1 MSSLKFEQVATE
13 ELPVLY
19 RMAKRM
25 TRNASDAED
34 LVGQTL
40 LAAAKGWSGFDGRYP
55 RTWLIKIMTNVNLS
69 NFRRQEARVETAIL
83 EDHEPAA
90 AHDPWIDLDVKL
102 VSDRIIDEL
111 DCLPE
116 EYRMAV
122 ALCDVE
128 ELSYEEAGLAM
139 QVPIGTV
146 RSRLARGRR
155 MLRERLAHLM
165 SPVAT

>member
-1 MSSLKFEQVATE
+1 MSSLTFEQVATE

-25 TRNASDAED
+25 TRNATDAED

-69 NFRRQEARVETAIL
+69 NFRRQESRVETAIL
-83 EDHEPAA
+83 EDHEHVA
-90 AHDPWIDLDVKL
+90 AHDPWIDVDVKL